1 MSFEFKIQ
9 AQPDAVVFTISGRI
23 SQEDT
28 TENMLQALVGELE
41 KNARFVLIDV
51 SGLEYITS
59 SGLNFFIRA
68 LTRTRNAGGELI
80 LCGLGGN
87 VEKLFVISKLNEIF
101 TICPTLEDGLQKINA
116 AKA

>member
-1 MSFEFKIQ
+1 MSFTFKID
-9 AQPDAVVFTISGRI
+9 AQPDSVVFSISGRI

-28 TENMLQALVGELE
+28 LEEIITALSKELDRHV
-41 KNARFVLIDV
+41 KFILLDITR
-51 SGLEYITS
+51 LEYITS
-59 SGLNFFIRA
+59 SGLNFFIRT

-80 LCGLGGN
+80 ICGLNGM

-101 TICPTLEDGLQKINA
+101 TLCPTLEDGLQKINA